1 MKTPKQTF
9 LRSFLWLIVAAS
21 LSAMAFGQTVAPAN
35 NQKEKAGIHEVVTVK
50 QDSKL
55 LKRSVSYR
63 VILPNDYKNGS
74 TRYSVIYLLHGLFG
88 HFDNWTMKTGVAE
101 YAEHYKFIIVT
112 PEGGDGWYTDSAT
125 VPNDK
130 YESYIIQELIPEVEK
145 NYRTMADRKHRFIAG
160 LSMGGYG
167 AIKFGLKYPDMFSLI
182 GSFSGALDAPLRL
195 EDNKNLRPSIV
206 SVFGPDGSKTRK
218 ENDIFNL
225 LRDASPDAVKNIPY
239 IYMACGTEDFLFQTN
254 RDFDNIL
261 IEKKVPHEYR
271 ERPGVHDWVF
281 WDGQIQEFLRVA
293 NKMIQ
298 PIQR

>member
-195 EDNKNLRPSIV
+195 EDNKNLRPSSV

-218 ENDIFNL
+218 ENDIFSL
-225 LRDASPDAVKNIPY
+225 LRDAS
-239 IYMACGTEDFLFQTN
+239 
-254 RDFDNIL
+254 
-261 IEKKVPHEYR
+261 
-271 ERPGVHDWVF
+271 
-281 WDGQIQEFLRVA
+281 
-293 NKMIQ
+293 
-298 PIQR
+298 